1 MSDRQFACRYKIS
14 IDQDWGDGVSG
25 DQRRSAKPELVN
37 VTCSPDGEGEHSL
50 TLPAVSVISPELKRI
65 SWFKKQAKPA
75 ADNTPALQCWAATC
89 RPARR
94 DSIPEFFMQSSQGQ
108 DSCGTRCV
116 LALVLWWRVF
126 IRCGNCDLCS
136 ENRVKSSLFQSF
148 ATFSEP
154 VGIMLASLTGIRT

>member
-1 MSDRQFACRYKIS
+1 MSDRQLACRYKIS

-75 ADNTPALQCWAATC
+75 ADNTPALQCWAATS

-94 DSIPEFFMQSSQGQ
+94 DSIPEFFMQSSPGRRILVGPGVF
-108 DSCGTRCV
+108 SLSYCGGGFSYGVGTATSV
-116 LALVLWWRVF
+116 
-126 IRCGNCDLCS
+126 
-136 ENRVKSSLFQSF
+136 VK
-148 ATFSEP
+148 
-154 VGIMLASLTGIRT
+154 TG